1 MAQSG
6 VANIGLRTLLINAT
20 VCEVGSN
27 KVGSHKASVS
37 LHFKLSSSFGLD
49 KHRRVTQFHAQW
61 VEILSEYSN
70 ANFNYNSDSDSDSD
84 SDSSSNSDSN
94 SVSSF

>member
-1 MAQSG
+1 MTSHSLLFTESAKSG
-6 VANIGLRTLLINAT
+6 VANIGLRNLLKNAT

-49 KHRRVTQFHAQW
+49 KHRRVTQFHAQL
-61 VEILSEYSN
+61 VEIR
-70 ANFNYNSDSDSDSD
+70 SDGAL
-84 SDSSSNSDSN
+84 
-94 SVSSF
+94 